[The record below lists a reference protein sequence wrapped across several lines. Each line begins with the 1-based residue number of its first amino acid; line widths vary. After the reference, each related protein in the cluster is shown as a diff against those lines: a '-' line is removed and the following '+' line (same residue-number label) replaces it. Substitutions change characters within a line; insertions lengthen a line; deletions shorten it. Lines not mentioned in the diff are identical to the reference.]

1 MTIILRIYLIMK
13 ALFRKNLYLA
23 DSDSTSCT
31 QLSKDAY
38 IKKFKSGVLLAKSIG
53 MNPNMFI
60 DSNGFEFVT
69 QSLIINQFF
78 DKKVKNSLDVED
90 EHFHIYVHIFN
101 NFLEDSY
108 FNISDNKNTNPFL
121 RYYHE
126 KITDNFFFSSY
137 NVTKKEL
144 QNDHVLKNQ
153 LENRLKY
160 LYYFSKNIYDKYG
173 YELFQ
178 IKNQQEDTNQFRISL
193 LENTSITLKNIKSET
208 NQDLYSYAV
217 ALEHYHRKISDN
229 NSILTRS
236 AFYKVFE
243 AEEFKNT
250 SSMIIE
256 KIKTDLINITYNSR
270 FVEKGDIFRFQSVE
284 LVDQMY
290 SKYFDSYAQ
299 NGKMNRLAN
308 IYNLY
313 DKLQSQFEIFNLI
326 MNPNEILNYVADKL
340 LDKATDKG
348 VGISQRIANYVIP
361 KTGFLGIS
369 ESKKLLIGIK

>member
-1 MTIILRIYLIMK
+1 MK

-23 DSDSTSCT
+23 DNDSTSCIK
-31 QLSKDAY
+31 LSEDAY

-53 MNPNMFI
+53 MNPSMLL

-69 QSLIINQFF
+69 KNLIINQFF
-78 DKKVKNSLDVED
+78 DKKVKNSLNIED
-90 EHFHIYVHIFN
+90 ENFHIYVHIFN
-101 NFLEDSY
+101 NFVENSY
-108 FNISDNKNTNPFL
+108 FNISDNKNVNPFL

-126 KITDNFFFSSY
+126 KITDDFFFSSF
-137 NVTKKEL
+137 NTTKKEL
-144 QNDHVLKNQ
+144 QKDHVLTTQ

-160 LYYFSKNIYDKYG
+160 LYNFSKNIYDNYG

-178 IKNQQEDTNQFRISL
+178 IKNQQEDTNQFRTSL
-193 LENTSITLKNIKSET
+193 LENSLITLKNIKSEI
-208 NQDLYSYAV
+208 NQDLYLYAIT
-217 ALEHYHRKISDN
+217 LEHYYRKISDN
-229 NSILTRS
+229 NDIFTRS
-236 AFYKVFE
+236 DFYKVFE
-243 AEEFKNT
+243 AMEFKNT
-250 SSMIIE
+250 SSIVIE

-270 FVEKGDIFRFQSVE
+270 FVAKGDIFRFQSVDI
-284 LVDQMY
+284 LDQMY
-290 SKYFDSYAQ
+290 AEYFDSYAQ
-299 NGKMNRLAN
+299 NGKINQIVN

-313 DKLQSQFEIFNLI
+313 DKLKSQFEIFNLI

-340 LDKATDKG
+340 LDKATDTG